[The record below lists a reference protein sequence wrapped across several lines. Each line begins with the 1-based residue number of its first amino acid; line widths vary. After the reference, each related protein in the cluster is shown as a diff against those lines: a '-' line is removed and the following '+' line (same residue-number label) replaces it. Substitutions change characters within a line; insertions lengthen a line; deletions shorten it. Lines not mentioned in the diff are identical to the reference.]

1 MLAGLVAYILIA
13 FGLERALTPGAPVV
27 LSPAAAL
34 LMASVPAMLWLGYF
48 YSQDRIEPEPRAYV
62 MGCYLLGGFVA
73 APCAGFLVGLAAGPS
88 VQGLGMNT
96 LSVDRWIYAIA
107 VVGLAQEASKYI
119 TVRYTMYVSPEFD
132 EPLDGIIYMSA
143 AGIGFATY
151 ESLEYLL
158 GSGGEIYL
166 SAAAAQ
172 CVVTTLAHASFAGV
186 MGFAMGRAKF
196 RPSSAP
202 RKSVT
207 LLVGLVAAAALN
219 GCFQMIMDALNV
231 QGLDISPWKRVGSIF
246 GFAAGV
252 FIITSILMR
261 RLLAISPHRP
271 QGEVGGSDE

>member
-1 MLAGLVAYILIA
+1 MAYILIA
-13 FGLERALTPGAPVV
+13 LGLEHALTPDAPVV
-27 LSPAAAL
+27 LGPVAAL
-34 LMASVPAMLWLGYF
+34 LMAGIPAMLWLGYF

-62 MGCYLLGGFVA
+62 MGSYLLGGFVA
-73 APCAGFLVGLAAGPS
+73 APCAGFLVALTAGPLP
-88 VQGLGMNT
+88 QGMGMNA
-96 LSVDRWIYAIA
+96 LSADRWIVAIA
-107 VVGLAQEASKYI
+107 IVGLAQEASKYV

-151 ESLEYLL
+151 QSMHYLL

-186 MGFAMGRAKF
+186 MGFAMGQAKF
-196 RPSSAP
+196 SPSAS
-202 RKSVT
+202 RNRSVT
-207 LLVGLVAAAALN
+207 LLLGLAAAALLN

-231 QGLDISPWKRVGSIF
+231 QGLNTSPWNRVLSSF

-252 FIITSILMR
+252 FVVISMLMR
-261 RLLAISPHRP
+261 RLLAISPHRKEEESEAD
-271 QGEVGGSDE
+271 GE

>member
-1 MLAGLVAYILIA
+1 MLTGLIA
-13 FGLERALTPGAPVV
+13 FVLIAYALESAFTPDVPVA
-27 LSPAAAL
+27 LSPVSAL
-34 LMASVPAMLWLGYF
+34 LMAGVPAMLWLGYF
-48 YSQDRIEPEPRAYV
+48 HSQDRVEPEPHRYV
-62 MGCYLLGGFVA
+62 LGCYLLGGFVA
-73 APCAGFLVGLAAGPS
+73 APTAAWLVALTGPAS
-88 VQGLGMNT
+88 QGVGMHA
-96 LSVDRWIYAIA
+96 LSAERWLFAIA
-107 VVGLAQEASKYI
+107 IVGLAQEACKFVV
-119 TVRYTMYVSPEFD
+119 VRYTLYLSPEFD

-231 QGLDISPWKRVGSIF
+231 QGLDISPWKRVGSMF

-271 QGEVGGSDE
+271 QEEDGGSDE

>member
-13 FGLERALTPGAPVV
+13 FALERALIPNDPVV
-27 LSPAAAL
+27 LGPVAAL
-34 LMASVPAMLWLGYF
+34 LMAGVPAMLWLGYF

-62 MGCYLLGGFVA
+62 MGCYLLGGFIA
-73 APCAGFLVGLAAGPS
+73 APSAGFLISLAAAPAH
-88 VQGLGMNT
+88 QGLGMNP
-96 LSVDRWIYAIA
+96 LSIERWIFAIA
-107 VVGLAQEASKYI
+107 IVGLAQEACKYL

-151 ESLEYLL
+151 ESLDYLS
-158 GSGGEIYL
+158 GAGGEIFL

-196 RPSSAP
+196 KLSSA
-202 RKSVT
+202 RRRRVT
-207 LLVGLVAAAALN
+207 LSIGLVAAAALN
-219 GCFQMIMDALNV
+219 GSFQMVMDSLNA
-231 QGLDISPWKRVGSIF
+231 QGLNTSPWERVLSSF

-261 RLLAISPHRP
+261 RLLAISPHSVVGKGRAE
-271 QGEVGGSDE
+271 GE

>member
-13 FGLERALTPGAPVV
+13 FGLERAFTPDAAVV
-27 LSPAAAL
+27 LGPVSAL
-34 LMASVPAMLWLGYF
+34 LMACVPAMLWLGYF

-62 MGCYLLGGFVA
+62 LGCYVIGGFVA
-73 APCAGFLVGLAAGPS
+73 APCASFLVGLATGPES
-88 VQGLGMNT
+88 HGLGMNA
-96 LSVDRWIYAIA
+96 LSLDRWIFAIA

-151 ESLEYLL
+151 ESLQYLL
-158 GSGGEIYL
+158 GSGGEIFL

-196 RPSSAP
+196 HGSSAP
-202 RKSVT
+202 RRSLT
-207 LLVGLVAAAALN
+207 LLIGLAAAAVLN
-219 GCFQMIMDALNV
+219 GGFQMIMDALNV
-231 QGLDISPWKRVGSIF
+231 QGLDTPPWERVLSSF

-261 RLLAISPHRP
+261 RLLAISPHAANPSR
-271 QGEVGGSDE
+271 GASDE